1 MDSEATAFLFQ
12 RTADQCFY
20 EWKGKSMKIVCF
32 GDSLTSCGG
41 PGGRYSDI
49 LQDRFPSLRIINRG
63 IGGQTLVD
71 AKERLASDVL
81 AEKPDAVLL
90 EYGANDWWRDE
101 RPPAAW
107 AADLAEIIEQIQAI
121 GAKVAVLGVFGSYR
135 DPVSGELREKVY
147 GIDERARAYRDL
159 ERALAERY
167 GCPYVANIQQDIID
181 DRCCWGDGNHPNEHG
196 NRRVAD
202 QIAPILT
209 AWSGCQE
216 QAIRK
221 QRLRTTRDF
230 WDEAVALAPA
240 QLAAVCGERRLSYAE
255 ADRRAGELAVGLQ
268 RASGKTRPMVAV
280 CLPNGLEYFLLYWA
294 LVKIGAVIVP
304 INPWLKEDSLDAILN
319 TVEPDLLIV
328 QGRGD
333 KEVLACVS
341 KRPPLPLFS
350 VEKHAEFA
358 DFASLFMPGEAPLRE
373 ELAEDAPSII
383 MHTSGTTAAPKGA
396 VMRHNDLIYNVM
408 TTINAQGFQRG
419 DVHLLVNPMFHCTAL
434 YSSLPAAAHQH
445 CPVIITAETQPDAL
459 LSLIQR
465 ERITTFLTVPA
476 ILQRVVAQPNIAAYE
491 LSCLR
496 VIGYAGSFM
505 PVKTVRRL
513 QELFP
518 EVALHNFFGLTETI
532 SATHVLHGDASL
544 ERPDSI
550 GRTLPFVT
558 ARIVNDEGQECAPDE
573 VGELLF
579 ARENVISGYWR
590 QPGRLEEALVE
601 LDGRCW
607 FRTGDL
613 ASKDA
618 DGYTFIKG
626 RKKDMIIVG
635 GENVFAAEVEAA
647 LMLLDK
653 VKEAAVKGV
662 PATGVRESLG
672 ELIKAYVV
680 AEAGSDLSET
690 DLRRHCHKVLPS
702 YKIPHLITFMEAL
715 PRNPA
720 GKVQKNELA

>member
-1 MDSEATAFLFQ
+1 
-12 RTADQCFY
+12 
-20 EWKGKSMKIVCF
+20 MKVICF

-49 LQDRFPSLRIINRG
+49 LQDRFPELHIVNCG
-63 IGGQTLVD
+63 IGGQTFVE
-71 AKERLASDVL
+71 AKERLESDVL
-81 AEKPDAVLL
+81 AARPDAVLV

-107 AADLAEIIEQIQAI
+107 AADLAEIIERIQAI
-121 GAKVAVLGVFGSYR
+121 GAKVAVLGVFGLYR
-135 DPVSGELREKVY
+135 DPVSGQLREKVY
-147 GIDERARAYRDL
+147 GSDERSRAYREL
-159 ERALAERY
+159 ERAVAESH
-167 GCPYVANIQQDIID
+167 GCPYVDNIQRDIID
-181 DRCCWGDGNHPNEHG
+181 DRCCWTDRNHPNEHG

-202 QIAPILT
+202 LIAPILT
-209 AWSGCQE
+209 AWSGQQE
-216 QAIRK
+216 QPVRK

-230 WDEAVALAPA
+230 WDEAVALAPT

-255 ADRRAGELAVGLQ
+255 ADALAGELAVGLQ
-268 RASGKTRPMVAV
+268 RAAGKASPLVAV
-280 CLPNGLEYFLLYWA
+280 CLPNSMEYFLIYWA
-294 LVKIGAVIVP
+294 LVKIGGVIVP
-304 INPWLKEDSLDAILN
+304 INPWLKEGSLDAILA
-319 TVEPDLLIV
+319 TVQPDVLIV

-333 KEVLACVS
+333 KEIVAS
-341 KRPPLPLFS
+341 AGKRPSLPVFS
-350 VEKHAEFA
+350 LDKDAVFA
-358 DFASLFMPGEAPLRE
+358 DFASLFVAGATPIRE
-373 ELAEDAPSII
+373 DLPEDSPSII

-396 VMRHNDLIYNVM
+396 VMRHSDLIFNVM
-408 TTINAQGFQRG
+408 TTINAQGFRRG
-419 DVHLLVNPMFHCTAL
+419 DIHLLVNPMFHCTAL
-434 YSSLPAAAHQH
+434 YSSLPAAAHQQ

-459 LSLIQR
+459 LDLIQR
-465 ERITTFLTVPA
+465 ERISTFLTVPA
-476 ILQRVVAQPNIAAYE
+476 ILQRLVALPNLARYD
-491 LSCLR
+491 LSSLR

-558 ARIVNDEGQECAPDE
+558 ARIVREDGSECGPDE

-579 ARENVISGYWR
+579 ARENVISGYWG
-590 QPGRLEEALVE
+590 QPGRLDEALVE
-601 LDGRCW
+601 MDGRQW

-618 DGYTFIKG
+618 EGFAFIKG

-647 LMLLDK
+647 LMLLDN
-653 VKEAAVKGV
+653 VKEVAVKGIV
-662 PATGVRESLG
+662 ATGVRESLG

-680 AEAGSDLSET
+680 AEPGSGLSEV

-702 YKIPHLITFMEAL
+702 YKIPHVITFMDAL

-720 GKVQKNELA
+720 GKVMKNELV